1 MTSLRERAEP
11 GPIVT
16 SLICLIVSIVGH
28 AAFAVHTILSRRSY
42 RPLLD
47 AGTLPPST
55 TADLLLGTPGPLY
68 GAAFVL
74 LAMGLLVKE
83 VAFERKEVTLRIN
96 LAALALLA
104 VLWMSWNASV
114 AGPAQAI
121 LRDRM

>member
-16 SLICLIVSIVGH
+16 SLVSLVVAIVGH
-28 AAFAVHTILSRRSY
+28 AAFAVHTILSRRNY
-42 RPLLD
+42 APLLED
-47 AGTLPPST
+47 GSLAR
-55 TADLLLGTPGPLY
+55 TATAELLLGTPGPLY

-74 LAMGLLVKE
+74 LAMALLVKE

-121 LRDRM
+121 FRGRP

>member
-1 MTSLRERAEP
+1 VTSLRERAEP
-11 GPIVT
+11 GPIAT
-16 SLICLIVSIVGH
+16 SLVTLIVAIVGH
-28 AAFAVHTILSRRSY
+28 GAFAVHTILSRRGY

-47 AGTLPPST
+47 DGTLPPST

-74 LAMGLLVKE
+74 FAMALLVKE
-83 VAFERKEVTLRIN
+83 VAFERKEITLRIN
-96 LAALALLA
+96 LAAIALLA

-121 LRDRM
+121 FRGRP